1 MEVFGKKIVGGGTR
15 NISEMKPEL
24 IYSFQ
29 LGQEFN
35 KSQRCTRDFPES
47 LCPEPAGN
55 QTSKL
60 FNDVISLFVH
70 SLIIMAIT

>member
-35 KSQRCTRDFPES
+35 KSRRCTRDFPES
-47 LCPEPAGN
+47 LCPELAGN
-55 QTSKL
+55 RTSKS
-60 FNDVISLFVH
+60 FKDPIYQFVYT
-70 SLIIMAIT
+70 S